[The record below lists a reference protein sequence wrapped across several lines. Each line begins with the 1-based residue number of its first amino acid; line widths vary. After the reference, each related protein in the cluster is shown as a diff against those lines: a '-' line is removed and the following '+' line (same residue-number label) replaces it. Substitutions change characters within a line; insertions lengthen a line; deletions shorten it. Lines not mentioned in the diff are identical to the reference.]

1 MASLP
6 KEEARA
12 AADAARGQVES
23 GKRQA
28 GEHAE
33 DLADATADMAATL
46 SERDLRGLASLAQSL
61 SDNLAGLADGLQN
74 RSIDELL
81 GDARE
86 LARNNPSMFLFGS
99 VAIGFG
105 LSRFLKASNPNG
117 GEASSSYPDSSNET
131 SRGDEKARAPASRGT
146 QPGFEDEN
154 SGTSESNYRLDV
166 QFDAVES
173 RTSDESASQRER
185 RS

>member
-12 AADAARGQVES
+12 AVDAARGHVES

-28 GEHAE
+28 GERAE
-33 DLADATADMAATL
+33 DLADAAADMAATL

-61 SDNLAGLADGLQN
+61 SDNLAGLADGLQH
-74 RSIDELL
+74 RSLDELL
-81 GDARE
+81 GDARD

-105 LSRFLKASNPNG
+105 LSRFLKASHPSD
-117 GEASSSYPDSSNET
+117 GEGSPSSDEN
-131 SRGDEKARAPASRGT
+131 SRGDATARQETPRPTPSD
-146 QPGFEDEN
+146 FENEG
-154 SGTSESNYRLDV
+154 SGALESNRRLDV
-166 QFDAVES
+166 QFDEVEP
-173 RTSDESASQRER
+173 TPADESAIQRER